1 MCAAASLALLLIPR
15 HETRAASQLLAD
27 TASRQDTLPL
37 VQHAADTRVT
47 VAAAESALAHARRLA
62 LAPRR
67 PPDSAPVPAADTT
80 PAGRAHRDTA
90 AAEAAELDQLLTRV
104 ERSPLPSSYRAL
116 GGAAALAGVA
126 RVQVL
131 LDSLSDVARARDA
144 FDAAGGV
151 DPIFVALTGRVN
163 AIGHS
168 IQSIA
173 ESRRTALRA
182 LIARSG
188 PPAAPIVRP
197 DNTDTLRLAARVDS
211 AQRAL
216 DAIAVAFARARARD
230 QDLDARAERAR
241 AITDQ
246 SASPLALAAA
256 ALVLGLA
263 LGFAMTFGAELRR
276 PRVAD
281 AAEAARVAGVPA
293 LASITPR
300 LADPARAR
308 RAADQALSPLID
320 ASAEGYRVI
329 YAALRDPQGT
339 NPIAFPFVAVTGDEA
354 AIVATVATN
363 LAVTAIN
370 DFRSA
375 LLIDADPDAG
385 LVAGIVSVPRQPG
398 VADVL
403 AGRSDWAAVTVSG
416 IRGARPD
423 TRCDSRRP
431 ARRTPALGRACDPGR
446 RRARGITRRT
456 AATWAPV
463 RADRRGRAAGRPA
476 DGEPRYP
483 AGLRGAH
490 LRARGV
496 HDTEPA
502 RQLGVG
508 AAGFGT
514 PRAWHRPVGR
524 GFAAAGPA
532 AAHFHL
538 SSRRPCSLIACCSS
552 NTIFFF
558 ASRSGRTSA
567 SSRAHCCSSGSRG
580 ATSDHRCSF
589 TSRCR
594 PRRGARSRWRWPAYQ
609 WHGLALRDLAGATRM
624 DHLLWLTLGLDL
636 GGVAVGATLAASGWR
651 AGPPA
656 RARGCRTRDHCAGRR
671 IPRAGWP
678 IAGAASGARVANDR
692 RRSQRT
698 DLLHHRR
705 DRRDRPRR
713 RGGAR
718 AARGDAHPRC
728 ALRGRRRRPPAR
740 SANFTRDSSARSFR
754 STWRASRPCARRR
767 LRCSASGRPID
778 VLINNAGRRAGRGGT
793 TADGFD
799 VTIETNHVGQFLLTE
814 MLLPALTAA
823 PQGRIVNV
831 ASRAHYARVAIPLGR
846 AGETAADPG
855 RPVHLRDVQ
864 ADERAAREGT
874 GAAARRHPRHDVF
887 AAPGRGG
894 LRVLARSPRPVQ
906 WLLKL
911 RMISNEAGALTP
923 LYCATAPE
931 LSTTSG
937 RYYARCRE
945 AQPSRL
951 AMDAG
956 TGPRAVR
963 PHRGGDPVRA
973 P

>member
-1 MCAAASLALLLIPR
+1 LRIIGVSAAVCAAASLALLLIPR

-47 VAAAESALAHARRLA
+47 VAAAESALAHARILA

-67 PPDSAPVPAADTT
+67 PPDSAPVPAPDTT

-116 GGAAALAGVA
+116 GGATALAGVA

-230 QDLDARAERAR
+230 RDLDARAEQAR

-263 LGFAMTFGAELRR
+263 LGFAMTFAAELRR

-300 LADPARAR
+300 PADPARAR

-403 AGRSDWAAVTVSG
+403 AGRSDWAAVTVPASAGRDRTLDVIPAGQRGGHRLSG
-416 IRGARPD
+416 ERATPDDAARGELRGELL
-423 TRCDSRRP
+423 R
-431 ARRTPALGRACDPGR
+431 LGRRYELIVVAAPPG
-446 RRARGITRRT
+446 
-456 AATWAPV
+456 APQ
-463 RADRRGRAAGRPA
+463 
-476 DGEPRYP
+476 
-483 AGLRGAH
+483 
-490 LRARGV
+490 
-496 HDTEPA
+496 T
-502 RQLGVG
+502 
-508 AAGFGT
+508 
-514 PRAWHRPVGR
+514 
-524 GFAAAGPA
+524 
-532 AAHFHL
+532 
-538 SSRRPCSLIACCSS
+538 
-552 NTIFFF
+552 
-558 ASRSGRTSA
+558 
-567 SSRAHCCSSGSRG
+567 GSRG
-580 ATSDHRCSF
+580 ILPVSE
-589 TSRCR
+589 
-594 PRRGARSRWRWPAYQ
+594 
-609 WHGLALRDLAGATRM
+609 ALI
-624 DHLLWLTLGLDL
+624 
-636 GGVAVGATLAASGWR
+636 
-651 AGPPA
+651 
-656 RARGCRTRDHCAGRR
+656 C
-671 IPRAGWP
+671 
-678 IAGAASGARVANDR
+678 ARVA
-692 RRSQRT
+692 
-698 DLLHHRR
+698 
-705 DRRDRPRR
+705 
-713 RGGAR
+713 
-718 AARGDAHPRC
+718 
-728 ALRGRRRRPPAR
+728 
-740 SANFTRDSSARSFR
+740 FTTLSRLASSVSVLQDS
-754 STWRASRPCARRR
+754 
-767 LRCSASGRPID
+767 
-778 VLINNAGRRAGRGGT
+778 
-793 TADGFD
+793 
-799 VTIETNHVGQFLLTE
+799 
-814 MLLPALTAA
+814 
-823 PQGRIVNV
+823 
-831 ASRAHYARVAIPLGR
+831 
-846 AGETAADPG
+846 
-855 RPVHLRDVQ
+855 
-864 ADERAAREGT
+864 
-874 GAAARRHPRHDVF
+874 
-887 AAPGRGG
+887 G
-894 LRVLARSPRPVQ
+894 LRVRGIVLWDADSPPRVP
-906 WLLKL
+906 LPHT
-911 RMISNEAGALTP
+911 LT
-923 LYCATAPE
+923 
-931 LSTTSG
+931 
-937 RYYARCRE
+937 
-945 AQPSRL
+945 
-951 AMDAG
+951 
-956 TGPRAVR
+956 
-963 PHRGGDPVRA
+963 
-973 P
+973 